1 MLAGIVTNT
10 VSNIDRE
17 NLRQKNIKTRNIFKS
32 EVQEVVMKLKKK
44 EYTQKKRTV
53 DLDSSYSKFIQE
65 VQEIKKER

>member
-32 EVQEVVMKLKKK
+32 EVQEVVMKLNKK